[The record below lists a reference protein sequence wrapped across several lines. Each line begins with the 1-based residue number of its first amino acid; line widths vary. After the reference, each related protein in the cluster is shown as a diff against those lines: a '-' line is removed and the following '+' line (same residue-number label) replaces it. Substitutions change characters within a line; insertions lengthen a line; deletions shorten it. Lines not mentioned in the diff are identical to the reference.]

1 MNHGISPT
9 PHTTDTTL
17 SFGAYQ
23 LTLHEPLLVRDGELV
38 QLPPK
43 VLDLLVI
50 LVKHAGQVLARER
63 LMDLVWPD
71 TFVEESNLS
80 YTISLLRKVLGEE
93 PNGPRYIETIPKRG
107 YRFIAEIRAEIRA
120 EISQSQHVAVATA
133 THAAHFSSDELEPV
147 GGAVPLDSPFYL
159 QRNADHEFHAALKR
173 RDSIVLIN
181 GPRQVGKTSL
191 LARGLQEAR
200 AVGAQVV
207 LTDFQSFN
215 EADLASP
222 EKLFLTLAE
231 LLARR
236 LRLTVA
242 PHDAWDELLSPNL
255 NFEEYLLQ
263 YVLADRT
270 QPLVWGMDEVDRLF
284 GRSFANDFF
293 GLLRSW
299 HNARALDPSGEWRNL
314 VIALSYATEAHLFI
328 TDLNQSPFNVGTHLP
343 LRDFTLEQV
352 AEMNRRYGNPL
363 TSDDELQKF
372 YALLG
377 GNPYLVRRGLH
388 ELRVQEFAFTQ
399 LAANAAQP
407 DGPYSGHLR
416 RLLLALQRDADLC
429 EQLHTLLNGKEN
441 KLTANGFFRLRSA
454 GLLEGASAKDAR
466 VRCELY
472 RQYLQEQLG

>member
-1 MNHGISPT
+1 MKLGT
-9 PHTTDTTL
+9 PHPPQSTDTTL
-17 SFGAYQ
+17 VFGAYQ
-23 LTLHEPLLVRDGELV
+23 LTLPEPLLVRDGELV

-43 VLDLLVI
+43 VLDLLVV
-50 LVKHAGQVLARER
+50 LVKHAGQVLSRER
-63 LMDLVWPD
+63 LMDMVWPD
-71 TFVEESNLS
+71 TFVEESNLN

-93 PNGPRYIETIPKRG
+93 ANGTRFIKTIPKRG
-107 YRFIAEIRAEIRA
+107 YRFVAEISAD
-120 EISQSQHVAVATA
+120 ISQSQAVAVAA
-133 THAAHFSSDELEPV
+133 NSNPAHLSSDELEPV

-200 AVGAQVV
+200 AAGAQVV

-236 LRLTVA
+236 LRLAVT
-242 PHDAWDELLSPNL
+242 PHDAWDDLLSPNL

-263 YVLADRT
+263 HVLADRA

-343 LRDFTLEQV
+343 LRDFTVEQV
-352 AEMNRRYGNPL
+352 AEMNRRYGSPL
-363 TSDDELQKF
+363 ISDDELSSF

-388 ELRVQEFAFTQ
+388 ELRVQEFSFAQ

-429 EQLHTLLNGKEN
+429 EQLRPLLNGKES

-466 VRCELY
+466 IRCELY